1 MAQMMFVLFSAY
13 KLTLEKT
20 KGAKKNGPEETLVTL
35 GVQDTGRR
43 QRKQRTQHRTKK
55 MSNTDSTQG

>member
-20 KGAKKNGPEETLVTL
+20 KGAIKNGQEETLVTL

-43 QRKQRTQHRTKK
+43 QTKQEARISHHCYVI
-55 MSNTDSTQG
+55 

>member
-20 KGAKKNGPEETLVTL
+20 KGAIKNGQEETLVTL
-35 GVQDTGRR
+35 GVQDTGHHRELIAGNR
-43 QRKQRTQHRTKK
+43 QNK
-55 MSNTDSTQG
+55 